1 MYAKRGALVASLM
14 CAAML
19 GAGCN
24 QPTNDTMA
32 QRSTSATSPPVIAP
46 APATN
51 AGARAVTAVEDTT
64 LTAKVKTA
72 LVAEPGLKS
81 MPIDVTTK
89 DSVVTLSGSVESSA
103 DRAKALQVAGNV
115 EGVKSVVDNLSAKS

>member
-1 MYAKRGALVASLM
+1 
-14 CAAML
+14 
-19 GAGCN
+19 
-24 QPTNDTMA
+24 
-32 QRSTSATSPPVIAP
+32 
-46 APATN
+46 
-51 AGARAVTAVEDTT
+51 
-64 LTAKVKTA
+64 
-72 LVAEPGLKS
+72 